1 LCCFGFGP
9 HYFNIGRVFAVNISR
24 DELQTLCDEL
34 DRVYN
39 IMREDYDNSNY
50 DLLRVKMLGF
60 WRELKFYLDSLDTL

>member
-1 LCCFGFGP
+1 MSL
-9 HYFNIGRVFAVNISR
+9 SR
-24 DELQTLCDEL
+24 EELQTLCDEL

-39 IMREDYDNSNY
+39 IMREDYDNTSC

>member
-1 LCCFGFGP
+1 MSL
-9 HYFNIGRVFAVNISR
+9 SR
-24 DELQTLCDEL
+24 EELQTLCDEL

-39 IMREDYDNSNY
+39 IMREDYDNTNC

>member
-1 LCCFGFGP
+1 M
-9 HYFNIGRVFAVNISR
+9 NVSR
-24 DELQTLCDEL
+24 EELQTLCNEI

-39 IMREDYDNSNY
+39 LLREDYDNANY